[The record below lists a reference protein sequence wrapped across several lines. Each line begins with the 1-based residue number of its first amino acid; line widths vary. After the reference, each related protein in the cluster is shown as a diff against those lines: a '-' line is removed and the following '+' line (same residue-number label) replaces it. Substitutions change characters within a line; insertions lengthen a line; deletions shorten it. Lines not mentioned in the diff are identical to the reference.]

1 MHNTMKQS
9 QEINMGREDS
19 KRLFNATCCHIC
31 KNNYSKK
38 EIKARDPCHR
48 TGQFRGAPHQTCNI
62 NDSSQRLFTTI
73 FNHLHGYDSDL
84 SMKKPL
90 AINQQ
95 LVNKLSTAI
104 PKHKQYS
111 FYG

>member
-19 KRLFNATCCHIC
+19 KRLCNATCCHIC

-48 TGQFRGAPHQTCNI
+48 TGQFRGAPRQICNI
-62 NDSSQRLFTTI
+62 NHSSHGLFTTI
-73 FNHLHGYDSDL
+73 FNHLHGYDSHL
-84 SMKKPL
+84 SIKKPL
-90 AINQQ
+90 TINQQ

-111 FYG
+111 FYW